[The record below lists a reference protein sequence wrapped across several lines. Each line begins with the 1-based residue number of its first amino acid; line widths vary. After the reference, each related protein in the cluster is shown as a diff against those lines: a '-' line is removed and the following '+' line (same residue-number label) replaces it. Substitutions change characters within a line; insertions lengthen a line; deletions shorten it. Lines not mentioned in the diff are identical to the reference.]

1 MLRGMVPGA
10 NGRIVMPDYT
20 IRFATLEDAP
30 GIAAVHVES
39 WRTTYPG
46 IVAQDYLDA
55 LSVEDLTVVWD
66 RRLRRE
72 NRDFSIVIA
81 ESPAGALLG
90 FTYGGPLR
98 EDQLRFDAEL
108 YALYLIRDAQGRG
121 IGKRLVAAWAE
132 HALEVGRRSGVVG
145 VLTANPA
152 CRFYERLGARRVKE
166 RLHIIGAGSYPAVFY
181 GWDDVHALTT

>member
-1 MLRGMVPGA
+1 MS
-10 NGRIVMPDYT
+10 PDYT
-20 IRFATLEDAP
+20 IRPATVEDAP

-46 IVAQDYLDA
+46 IVAQNYLDA
-55 LSVEDLTVVWD
+55 LSVEGLTAAWD

-72 NRDFSIVIA
+72 DRNFSIVVA
-81 ESPAGALLG
+81 ESPARALLG

-98 EDQLRFDAEL
+98 EDQLSFDAEL

-121 IGKRLVAAWAE
+121 MGKRLVAAWAE
-132 HALEVGRRSGVVG
+132 HAVETGRRSGVVG

-152 CRFYERLGARRVKE
+152 CRFYERLGARPVKE
-166 RLHIIGAGSYPAVFY
+166 RRHVIGEGSYPAVFY
-181 GWDDVHALTT
+181 GWDDLRGLTA